1 MTNHFCAQALLALE
15 WVSFRNTEQIQP
27 LPGAKCQ
34 VQPCKFCRSV
44 LARLPEAAIPF
55 LRPKCHRFC
64 QLLSPGRKYRD
75 VPVQTSLP
83 GYFILFAR
91 ARTLEQGHCKVDSGD
106 LDAKSFQNMPSKFTT
121 KVKSL
126 LNVFLRWVSLWEV
139 CLKLSLVQ
147 KLAGVSLINEEISHI
162 RIFIACTCVFAC
174 VCVWSCLGNEG
185 RKRHEPEHAFPLRNT
200 CAIVKLHPITI

>member
-1 MTNHFCAQALLALE
+1 M
-15 WVSFRNTEQIQP
+15 
-27 LPGAKCQ
+27 
-34 VQPCKFCRSV
+34 
-44 LARLPEAAIPF
+44 
-55 LRPKCHRFC
+55 
-64 QLLSPGRKYRD
+64 
-75 VPVQTSLP
+75 
-83 GYFILFAR
+83 
-91 ARTLEQGHCKVDSGD
+91 VDSGD

-139 CLKLSLVQ
+139 CLKLSLLQ

-200 CAIVKLHPITI
+200 CAIVKLHPITIIHSSILWAACGWSMWIPCKDDRKPLDFVFEPIVKHMAWHRWRC